1 MNLEKYTQ
9 KSQEA
14 ILAAQQLAQ
23 EYQHQ
28 VVEPIHLL
36 LALVQQEDGIV
47 PAIITKVFYSS
58 VKPTYRSHASQQA
71 RLARYR

>member
-14 ILAAQQLAQ
+14 LLAAQRLAQ
-23 EYQHQ
+23 DYQHQ

-36 LALVQQEDGIV
+36 LALVQQQDGIV
-47 PAIITKVFYSS
+47 RAIITKVSGGTQGH
-58 VKPTYRSHASQQA
+58 PGRTEQRA
-71 RLARYR
+71 R